1 MHRHFLFTLLLLIA
15 VTAARSTAQTVE
27 SDSGRRFIGSS
38 AFVLANL
45 VPNQDNPPDFLQ
57 LNFGYWLT
65 GRDVLSLEAVTW
77 KYNAPKG
84 IPYGPSF
91 DNPVEEYP
99 GYVREFGIGI
109 AYQRLL
115 WRGWYAAA
123 HIQPLFQIY
132 TETAGDKTQNSF
144 TLFLTARTGY
154 HIRLFSNRFFVE
166 PSLACTYWPI
176 TTNKPSSFAAVES
189 KWPDYFLLEPGLH
202 FGIKF

>member
-1 MHRHFLFTLLLLIA
+1 MYKRLVFVLLFLGA
-15 VTAARSTAQTVE
+15 VTTTRSMAQSVE
-27 SDSGRRFIGSS
+27 SDSGKWFVGTSVI
-38 AFVLANL
+38 VLANFI
-45 VPNQDNPPDFLQ
+45 PMENPPDFVQ

-65 GRDVLSLEAVTW
+65 GKDIVSLEAITW

-91 DNPVEEYP
+91 DNPKERYP

-115 WRGWYAAA
+115 LKGWYAAA
-123 HIQPLFQIY
+123 HIQPLFQVY
-132 TETAGDKTQNSF
+132 TETALKKTQNSF

-154 HIRLFSNRFFVE
+154 HVRLFSNRFFVE

-176 TTNKPSSFAAVES
+176 TTNEPSSFTVVES
-189 KWPDYFLLEPGLH
+189 KWANYFLLEPGLH
-202 FGIKF
+202 CGIKF